1 MDSGKFEATIS
12 GWNADFADPISFLD
26 CMTST
31 NGYNSGKWTNKTYD
45 KLVAESKTT
54 SDSSKRMKLLAKA
67 ENTLL
72 VDQGITAADP
82 IRQCL
87 DAQQQGQG
95 ADLQR
100 LLLLRT
106 RLHCQVSQ

>member
-1 MDSGKFEATIS
+1 MGEYFQSALESTFGKQIDVKVQSLPTKSQFAKMDSGNFEATIS
-12 GWNADFADPISFLD
+12 GWNADFADQISFLD

-31 NGYNSGKWTNKTYD
+31 NGYNSGKW
-45 KLVAESKTT
+45 
-54 SDSSKRMKLLAKA
+54 MKLLAKA

-72 VDQGITAADP
+72 VD
-82 IRQCL
+82 
-87 DAQQQGQG
+87 
-95 ADLQR
+95 QR